1 MQTIEKTLDR
11 IERTAERVFQSGRL
25 TTRVL
30 RHVHVVLY
38 IAIAAAVAV
47 SMLTRQPDLYVAAI
61 GLLAIVVPWITGAL
75 VDRHDETVRHAANAV
90 LAARNRTIDDAVMD
104 CLGELLAEHNSSNL
118 DEDVRWLAN
127 AAYTAH
133 VAIQNREFDDERRTQ
148 FVAAVYARYRDALV
162 TLRMCQQR
170 EEEQREALLSHL
182 PSEAVKVLNL

>member
-1 MQTIEKTLDR
+1 MQTIERTLDR
-11 IERTAERVFQSGRL
+11 IERTAERAYQSGRL

-38 IAIAAAVAV
+38 CTIASAAIIASIADQSDV
-47 SMLTRQPDLYVAAI
+47 YVATVA
-61 GLLAIVVPWITGAL
+61 LLAIVAPWVTGAL

-90 LAARNRTIDDAVMD
+90 LAARNRTIDDAVMSR
-104 CLGELLAEHNSSNL
+104 LGELLADHNSSNL

-133 VAIQNREFDDERRTQ
+133 AAIQNGEFDDERRMQ

-162 TLRMCQQR
+162 TLKMSQQR
-170 EEEQREALLSHL
+170 EEEQRQALLSRL
-182 PSEAVKVLNL
+182 PSEAAKVLNL